1 MPQTLD
7 HSKALSAGK
16 KDGGVI
22 KKGIYFNCLK
32 GS

>member
-16 KDGGVI
+16 KDGVAI
-22 KKGIYFNCLK
+22 KKCLYFNGLK